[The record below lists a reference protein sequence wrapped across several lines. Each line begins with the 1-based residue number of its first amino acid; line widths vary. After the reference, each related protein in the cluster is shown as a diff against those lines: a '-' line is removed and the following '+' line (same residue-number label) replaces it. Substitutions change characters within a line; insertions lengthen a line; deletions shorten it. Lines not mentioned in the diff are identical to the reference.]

1 MYFHLQIIYYKMLNN
16 NMLDNIYDDN
26 SRKSDRAENLRSSQK
41 MTFYKYVVSI
51 V

>member
-26 SRKSDRAENLRSSQK
+26 SKNQTGLK
-41 MTFYKYVVSI
+41 T
-51 V
+51 